1 LHRIRVIKDRLFT
14 FYVVITSALAL
25 IPSLHLISVIIL
37 RGVEVLSEAG
47 IKFLVDLPPTP
58 LSTQVGGIAP
68 SLLGT
73 FMLTAI
79 ALPTTT
85 LIAIFAAVM
94 NNEFPNNPISRI
106 LDVTLRSFAS
116 IPTIVVSMTVYLLVV
131 IPMGGYSAI
140 ASSIALAI
148 IALPYAYTIISA
160 ALGQVPH
167 TYREAAYALGMSR
180 WMMIYKVII
189 PIARRMLAGGILI
202 TMARIMGET
211 AALIFTAGRFRTGL
225 TLSPNQPVD
234 AIPLLIFDYALTP
247 YPVMHKVAWGAAL
260 ILLLI
265 YLITFLSL
273 KVLVK
278 EVKL

>member
-1 LHRIRVIKDRLFT
+1 MHRGRVIKDRLFT
-14 FYVVITSALAL
+14 SYVVVTSALAL
-25 IPSLHLISVIIL
+25 IPSLHLISVIML
-37 RGVEVLSEAG
+37 RGLEVLSEAG

-73 FMLTAI
+73 FMLTVI
-79 ALPTTT
+79 ALPITVFVAV
-85 LIAIFAAVM
+85 LAAIM
-94 NNEFPNNPISRI
+94 TNEFPNNLVSRVV
-106 LDVTLRSFAS
+106 DVTLRSFAS
-116 IPTIVVSMTVYLLVV
+116 IPTIIVSMTVYLLVV
-131 IPMGGYSAI
+131 VPMGGYSAI
-140 ASSIALAI
+140 ASSIALTI
-148 IALPYAYTIISA
+148 IALPYAYTVISA

-167 TYREAAYALGMSR
+167 TYREAAYSLAMTR
-180 WMMIYKVII
+180 WTTICKVII
-189 PIARRMLAGGILI
+189 PIARRMLAGGVLI

-225 TLSPNQPVD
+225 TLSPNQPID

-247 YPVMHKVAWGAAL
+247 YPIMHKVAWGAAL

-273 KVLVK
+273 KALVK